1 MFDTLSERLQ
11 AALSDVRRSGKL
23 TDEDISKAMRAI
35 RLALLEADVN
45 FQVVKGF
52 TSQVK
57 ERALGVE
64 VTTSLTPGQQVTK
77 IVSDE
82 LTALMGG
89 AARDIAIAPSKPT
102 VILMAGLQGS
112 GKTTTVGKLAR
123 HLKNEKGLD
132 VAVAAA
138 DLQRPAA
145 VEQLIRVGQQAGPT
159 G

>member
-1 MFDTLSERLQ
+1 MFDTPSERLQ
-11 AALSDVRRSGKL
+11 AALSDVRSRGKL

-35 RLALLEADVN
+35 RLALLEAAVN

-52 TSQVK
+52 TSRGK

-102 VILMAGLQGS
+102 VILMGGLPGS
-112 GKTTTVGKLAR
+112 GKATGGGKLAR
-123 HLKNEKGLD
+123 HLREEKKLD
-132 VAVAAA
+132 VAVAAC

-145 VEQLIRVGQQAGPT
+145 VEQLVRVGGQ
-159 G
+159 